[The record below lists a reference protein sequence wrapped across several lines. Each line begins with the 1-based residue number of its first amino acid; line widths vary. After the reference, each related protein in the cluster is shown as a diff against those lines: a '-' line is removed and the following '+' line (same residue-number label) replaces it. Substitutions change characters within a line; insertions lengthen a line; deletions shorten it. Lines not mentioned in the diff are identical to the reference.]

1 MNNWEGGCT
10 GLRVRSEG
18 NRSATMG
25 TLEVWHR
32 GRASWGG
39 DPLGTLRLALGT
51 TLFRMRPR
59 LEGIF
64 HLFCCDK
71 AADMI
76 AQAVREAA
84 ECPSI
89 TPA

>member
-1 MNNWEGGCT
+1 MNNWQVGCT
-10 GLRVRSEG
+10 GLGARSEG
-18 NRSATMG
+18 NRRDTVE

-32 GRASWGG
+32 GKASWGG

-51 TLFRMRPR
+51 TLFRMRPH

-64 HLFCCDK
+64 HLFCGDK
-71 AADMI
+71 VADMI